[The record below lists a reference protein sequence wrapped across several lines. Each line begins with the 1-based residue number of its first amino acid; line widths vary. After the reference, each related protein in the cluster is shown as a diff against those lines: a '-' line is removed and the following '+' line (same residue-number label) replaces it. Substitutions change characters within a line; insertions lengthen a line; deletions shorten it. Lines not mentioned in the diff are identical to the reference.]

1 MECAG
6 RAKRRR
12 RFGCCEALAQL
23 KAPSPLRSAGAL
35 QMVVLTRSACG
46 RTAGQEGVVF
56 LGDHVV
62 ESNQAATCVNAVQR
76 EDWTVYEMKVPL
88 PRPSRVGG
96 RAQGGGRG
104 GAAWSCPRG

>member
-35 QMVVLTRSACG
+35 QMVVLRRSAPARGRVVLAIGTDHPDWHISWLDICG
-46 RTAGQEGVVF
+46 
-56 LGDHVV
+56 
-62 ESNQAATCVNAVQR
+62 N
-76 EDWTVYEMKVPL
+76 VPE
-88 PRPSRVGG
+88 
-96 RAQGGGRG
+96 
-104 GAAWSCPRG
+104 CDN

>member
-35 QMVVLTRSACG
+35 QMVLLARSALKPGELEVLLCMQS
-46 RTAGQEGVVF
+46 GQGI
-56 LGDHVV
+56 
-62 ESNQAATCVNAVQR
+62 
-76 EDWTVYEMKVPL
+76 VYPKPKHSYVKDYKARKSIALADSGTPD
-88 PRPSRVGG
+88 R
-96 RAQGGGRG
+96 
-104 GAAWSCPRG
+104 

>member
-35 QMVVLTRSACG
+35 QMVVLTRSARG
-46 RTAGQEGVVF
+46 TSSSRQKVDSRTALRSE
-56 LGDHVV
+56 L
-62 ESNQAATCVNAVQR
+62 A
-76 EDWTVYEMKVPL
+76 
-88 PRPSRVGG
+88 
-96 RAQGGGRG
+96 
-104 GAAWSCPRG
+104 

>member
-35 QMVVLTRSACG
+35 QMVVLTISAPANLRKAVDKAASQRRPARPDRWHFAGLGRSEAVS
-46 RTAGQEGVVF
+46 RQIAGAPA
-56 LGDHVV
+56 
-62 ESNQAATCVNAVQR
+62 QAA
-76 EDWTVYEMKVPL
+76 
-88 PRPSRVGG
+88 
-96 RAQGGGRG
+96 
-104 GAAWSCPRG
+104 

>member
-35 QMVVLTRSACG
+35 QMVVLTRSAPN
-46 RTAGQEGVVF
+46 GQCLEEIAEVRMG
-56 LGDHVV
+56 L
-62 ESNQAATCVNAVQR
+62 T
-76 EDWTVYEMKVPL
+76 
-88 PRPSRVGG
+88 
-96 RAQGGGRG
+96 
-104 GAAWSCPRG
+104 

>member
-35 QMVVLTRSACG
+35 QMVVLTRSA
-46 RTAGQEGVVF
+46 
-56 LGDHVV
+56 
-62 ESNQAATCVNAVQR
+62 
-76 EDWTVYEMKVPL
+76 PL
-88 PRPSRVGG
+88 LPG
-96 RAQGGGRG
+96 RAFAVDTMQSRG
-104 GAAWSCPRG
+104 AGSPA

>member
-35 QMVVLTRSACG
+35 QMVVLTRSARC
-46 RTAGQEGVVF
+46 QEFHHHELDF
-56 LGDHVV
+56 LPWN
-62 ESNQAATCVNAVQR
+62 S
-76 EDWTVYEMKVPL
+76 TVSGSVKAHRNTPQFPASALEQP
-88 PRPSRVGG
+88 PRYV
-96 RAQGGGRG
+96 
-104 GAAWSCPRG
+104 